1 MSIEKLVLPY
11 SLFIRFDEEG
21 HFQGAHA
28 TDIVSFVDTDTG
40 EASVP
45 KETEPRPVT
54 LEEFGALLGERNAT
68 LVEDAASARAEA
80 AALRAELDATAA
92 TLDRET
98 ALRQQAEARLAAAA
112 AALSA

>member
-68 LVEDAASARAEA
+68 LVEDAAAARAEVTE
-80 AALRAELDATAA
+80 LRAQL
-92 TLDRET
+92 ET
-98 ALRQQAEARLAAAA
+98 ANAMLEQEAERRRQAEARHSGADQP
-112 AALSA
+112 